1 MPPQSDTNPT
11 TIQSE
16 ATAWWV
22 RLDSDQ
28 TNPQQIAAF
37 QQWLKQ
43 NPAHQT
49 AFDKITQLWGELDAI
64 KTLPIHS
71 PNQCL
76 PDNSINSRQHPF
88 NFSRFLQYSS
98 ALALCCILAWISPLG
113 LYLQAD
119 FHTDIGEMRTIN
131 LSDGSTVHLNS
142 NSALSV
148 SMSSDSRQLSL
159 LKGEA
164 WFIVSPDKNHPFQVH
179 AESGIVTALGTA
191 FNIRLHNDSAEVTV
205 TEHSVAIALDQQT
218 TRLEQGQRLTYNKQ
232 HGINAAQP
240 VDTNLATAWQRGKL
254 IFQNQVLGEVI
265 TELNRYYSHGAL
277 LISDD
282 SIAQRRV
289 NGVFH
294 TDKPLAVIDALE
306 SALQIHTTRIGEYLI
321 VLHR

>member
-11 TIQSE
+11 IIQSE

-22 RLDSDQ
+22 QLDSDQ

-37 QQWLKQ
+37 RHWLKQ

-49 AFDKITQLWGELDAI
+49 AFDKVTQLWGELDAI

-71 PNQCL
+71 PNQYLLDNCL
-76 PDNSINSRQHPF
+76 NRRQHPF
-88 NFSRFLQYSS
+88 YFSRFLQYSS
-98 ALALCCILAWISPLG
+98 ALALCCFLAWISPLG

-119 FHTDIGEMRTIN
+119 FHTDAGEMRTIN

-148 SMSSDSRQLSL
+148 SMSSNSRQLSL

-164 WFIVSPDKNHPFQVH
+164 WFVVSPDKNSPFQVH
-179 AESGIVTALGTA
+179 AESGTVTALGTA
-191 FNIRLHNDSAEVTV
+191 FNIRLHDDSAEVTV

-218 TRLEQGQRLTYNKQ
+218 TRLEQGQRLTYSKQ

-254 IFQNQVLGEVI
+254 IFQNQALGEVI
-265 TELNRYYSHGAL
+265 AELNRYYSHGAL
-277 LISDD
+277 FISDD

-289 NGVFH
+289 NGVFR

-306 SALQIHTTRIGEYLI
+306 SALQLHSTRIGDYLI